1 MCDGRAPIRHS
12 TCSSTI
18 GHMTD
23 QIDLRSDT
31 VTRPGPGMRRAMAD
45 AEVGDD
51 QYGEDPSVNRLQEE
65 TAALLGTEAAL
76 FFPSGTMTNQVAL
89 RTLTRPGDDV
99 LVPTQ
104 SHLVLHETGGGAAN
118 AGVQFTEIGS
128 RGLFDAAD
136 VEAASKPVGHIVY
149 PPSTLL
155 VAENTHN
162 RGGGIVFPADRLSA
176 TLATARTHGLAAY
189 LDGARILNAAV
200 ASGRPASELTTGFD
214 LVGMSLSKG
223 LGAPAGS
230 MLAGSRELIA
240 RAHRYRRMAG
250 GAMRQAGILAAG
262 GSYALAHHV
271 DRLAEDHANLR
282 LLADELLRGDDIE
295 LDLETVQTNILV
307 FTLVDRRGVPDAA
320 TFVERC
326 RERGVLLNALGPRV
340 VRAVT
345 HLDVS
350 ADQCRAA
357 AKIMRA
363 VADGP

>member
-1 MCDGRAPIRHS
+1 
-12 TCSSTI
+12 
-18 GHMTD
+18 MTD
-23 QIDLRSDT
+23 LIDLRSDT
-31 VTRPGPGMRRAMAD
+31 VTKPGAQMRRAMAD

-51 QYGEDPSVNRLQEE
+51 QYGEDPSVNRLQEA
-65 TAALLGTEAAL
+65 TAELLGTEAAL

-118 AGVQFTEIGS
+118 AGVQFSEIG
-128 RGLFDAAD
+128 GQGTFDAAD
-136 VEAASKPVGHIVY
+136 VAAAIKPAGHIFY
-149 PPSTLL
+149 PPTTLL

-162 RGGGIVFPADRLSA
+162 RGGGIVFPGDRLSA
-176 TLATARTHGLAAY
+176 ALDAARGHGLATY

-200 ASGRPASELTTGFD
+200 ASGRAPSELTREFD
-214 LVGMSLSKG
+214 LIGMSLSKG

-250 GAMRQAGILAAG
+250 GAMRQAGILAAA

-271 DRLAEDHANLR
+271 ERLAEDHANAR
-282 LLADELLRGDDIE
+282 LLTDELLRGDDIE
-295 LDLETVQTNILV
+295 LDLATVQTNILV
-307 FTLVDRRGVPDAA
+307 FTLVDRKGVPDAA

-326 RERGVLLNALGPRV
+326 RERGVLLNAFGPRV

-350 ADQCRAA
+350 ADDCRAA
-357 AKIMRA
+357 ARDMRA
-363 VADGP
+363 VADGR